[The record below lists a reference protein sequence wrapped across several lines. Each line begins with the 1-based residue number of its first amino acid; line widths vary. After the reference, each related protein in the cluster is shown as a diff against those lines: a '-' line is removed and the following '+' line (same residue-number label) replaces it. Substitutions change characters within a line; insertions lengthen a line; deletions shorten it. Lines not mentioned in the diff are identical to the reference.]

1 MLGKKEVYTFRR
13 ISNPAINNPRVKH
26 RGQLKFDWN
35 ILPKKWNYR
44 TFFYSLRSAITVKNL
59 IFGVIAFILARSF
72 ILGELLP
79 FVYGFVAAFG
89 LRDRNCSLLLALFS
103 LGGLATVLGG
113 MDLWSNIITLI
124 TLTGIIANLNLSRE
138 KSWWGVPLLTVSA
151 IILVKGVLLVLGTFS
166 FYDGMV
172 IVFESIIAGVLAFVF
187 MVASETIKQK
197 KPLPEFVF
205 EEITAFVVIGIGIVM
220 GLIGIEVA
228 GLSISG
234 ILCRVGILVAAFLWG
249 SGGGTMVGVMA
260 GIIPSVSSSTFTQVL
275 GMFAFSGL
283 LAGLFRNMGRIGV
296 IIGFMLGN
304 LALSMF
310 LSETQATILGIWET
324 AVACLI
330 FSLLPSSIKE
340 KMPVQSM
347 GGFSLK
353 DEDIQDQEHNID
365 IAARRRIE
373 NLAEV
378 LDELSC
384 TFIHEASSN
393 AKSSPITY
401 INYLCDEI
409 SNGFCVGCIKHEKC
423 WGKDGSN
430 ICDEILEVFSRVDQS
445 GSLSYEECPINFKN
459 RCINGRELINTI
471 NFLFDNL
478 RLNHYWFQKYN
489 DSRKLISRQL
499 KGMSHIIKNLAKEI
513 DIKPAVDM
521 ELGSRLIHETR
532 RRGIELKSIIPYRCN
547 REQSYINIVADSC
560 PDSEQDKCSE
570 VAQTISLIMGQKM
583 EINEKKCSRFT
594 GAGQCEFTL
603 GRAFNYRVRS
613 GAVQIGKE
621 AICGDSYIISTL
633 KEGKVLVALSDGMGV
648 GEKAYLE
655 SNAAVR
661 LLENLLNCGFEKEF
675 ALSTI
680 NSVLLLR
687 STAETFATLDV
698 IMIDLYNAGVNFV
711 KIGAAPSFI
720 KRGKDV
726 GIIKS
731 NSLPIGILDN
741 LDLVSEQRV
750 LAPKDVLVMVSDGV
764 LELSLQNGGEN
775 WIVDCLSRINDTD
788 PQVIAEKL
796 MNQALTFCRGEPVDD
811 MTVICM
817 VLDLAPVKRSQY
829 A

>member
-324 AVACLI
+324 AVMK
-330 FSLLPSSIKE
+330 FP
-340 KMPVQSM
+340 
-347 GGFSLK
+347 
-353 DEDIQDQEHNID
+353 
-365 IAARRRIE
+365 
-373 NLAEV
+373 
-378 LDELSC
+378 
-384 TFIHEASSN
+384 
-393 AKSSPITY
+393 
-401 INYLCDEI
+401 
-409 SNGFCVGCIKHEKC
+409 
-423 WGKDGSN
+423 
-430 ICDEILEVFSRVDQS
+430 
-445 GSLSYEECPINFKN
+445 
-459 RCINGRELINTI
+459 
-471 NFLFDNL
+471 
-478 RLNHYWFQKYN
+478 
-489 DSRKLISRQL
+489 
-499 KGMSHIIKNLAKEI
+499 
-513 DIKPAVDM
+513 
-521 ELGSRLIHETR
+521 
-532 RRGIELKSIIPYRCN
+532 
-547 REQSYINIVADSC
+547 
-560 PDSEQDKCSE
+560 
-570 VAQTISLIMGQKM
+570 
-583 EINEKKCSRFT
+583 
-594 GAGQCEFTL
+594 
-603 GRAFNYRVRS
+603 
-613 GAVQIGKE
+613 
-621 AICGDSYIISTL
+621 
-633 KEGKVLVALSDGMGV
+633 
-648 GEKAYLE
+648 
-655 SNAAVR
+655 
-661 LLENLLNCGFEKEF
+661 
-675 ALSTI
+675 
-680 NSVLLLR
+680 
-687 STAETFATLDV
+687 
-698 IMIDLYNAGVNFV
+698 
-711 KIGAAPSFI
+711 
-720 KRGKDV
+720 
-726 GIIKS
+726 
-731 NSLPIGILDN
+731 
-741 LDLVSEQRV
+741 
-750 LAPKDVLVMVSDGV
+750 
-764 LELSLQNGGEN
+764 
-775 WIVDCLSRINDTD
+775 
-788 PQVIAEKL
+788 
-796 MNQALTFCRGEPVDD
+796 
-811 MTVICM
+811 
-817 VLDLAPVKRSQY
+817 
-829 A
+829 